1 MKKKTV
7 KIEMYLDA
15 VNEFGDRNWTYVCSI
30 WGDSIEFVGGRWYLR
45 AANGSLVSVG
55 NVSELHGNG
64 YDDFDYKFI
73 NVIRY

>member
-1 MKKKTV
+1 MKKGI

-15 VNEFGDRNWTYVCSI
+15 VNEYGYRNWNYVCSI
-30 WGDSIEFVGGRWYLR
+30 WGDSIEFDCGRWYLR
-45 AANGSLVSVG
+45 AANGSIVSVG

-64 YDDFDYKFI
+64 YDDFDYKLI

>member
-1 MKKKTV
+1 MKKTV
-7 KIEMYLDA
+7 KIEMYLDCT
-15 VNEFGDRNWTYVCSI
+15 NEWGVRRWNYVCSV
-30 WGDSIEFVGGRWYLR
+30 WGDSIEFDHGRWYLR

-73 NVIRY
+73 NVVTF

>member
-15 VNEFGDRNWTYVCSI
+15 VNEFGDRNWSYVCSI

>member
-1 MKKKTV
+1 MKKGI

-15 VNEFGDRNWTYVCSI
+15 VNEYGDRNWNYVCSI
-30 WGDSIEFVGGRWYLR
+30 WGDSIEFDHGRWYLR

-55 NVSELHGNG
+55 NVYELHGNG

-73 NVIRY
+73 NVVRF